1 VPVTYSE
8 YWSYFGEDL
17 FQQFGE
23 HLTVVLLATLLGS
36 IVGVATGIA
45 VYRIP
50 TASALAIRASRVLL
64 TIPSLA
70 LYVLL
75 LGLLGLGWPPVV
87 TALTLYSLLPIVQNT
102 IVGLQGVDKPTIEAA
117 AAIGMSRRRR
127 LVRVEI
133 PIAWPIILTGI
144 RVSALLLVS
153 TAAIGAIVRG
163 PGLGEAI
170 YDGLNSIGTPTAL
183 YSALSGIG
191 GIIIVGLILNVAFMV
206 LARLTISRGLSD

>member
-45 VYRIP
+45 VYRTP
-50 TASALAIRASRVLL
+50 TASALAIRASGVLL

-75 LGLLGLGWPPVV
+75 LGLLGLGWPPVL

-127 LVRVEI
+127 LV
-133 PIAWPIILTGI
+133 LTGI

-163 PGLGEAI
+163 PGLGGAI